1 LRGIRNEDIDKK
13 LYFRSY
19 YDFDS
24 RHVSQHKRIDVKSM
38 EEKINR
44 LFKDKNVAVTGGL
57 GSIGFEIIKK
67 LLDYDV
73 GSIIVVD
80 NRETELA
87 YWMYHSSDDRL
98 KFHFCDIREFDRVLE
113 ELKDVNIVFHAA
125 ALKHVNVCEFD
136 PYEAVKTN
144 VIGTQNVIEACLRDD
159 VERMILV
166 STDKAVNPTNVMGAT
181 KLLAERLVSAVCNRM
196 KDGTA
201 RFGVVRFGNVLH
213 SRGSVLEIW
222 NQQLKEGKKIT
233 ITDPNMT
240 RFFMDVSQCVY
251 LIFEAAK
258 YTEGGETFIL
268 KMPSVRIRDLAEVY
282 LELSGHPKDYFV
294 LIGKRPAEKM
304 HEDLVFPEESEALLE
319 NDEFLLRLP
328 LFFKTDMEKRYKDGF
343 MKAGK
348 AKYSS
353 NDPSNLLNKRQIKST
368 LSRFLKLG

>member
-1 LRGIRNEDIDKK
+1 MD
-13 LYFRSY
+13 
-19 YDFDS
+19 
-24 RHVSQHKRIDVKSM
+24 
-38 EEKINR
+38 EKINR
-44 LFKDKNVAVTGGL
+44 LFRDKNVAVTGGL
-57 GSIGFEIIKK
+57 GSIGFEIVKK

-113 ELKDVNIVFHAA
+113 TLKEVNVVFHAA
-125 ALKHVNVCEFD
+125 ALKHVSVCEFD
-136 PYEAVKTN
+136 PFEAVKTN

-181 KLLAERLVSAVCNRM
+181 KLLAERLVSAVCNRV
-196 KDGTA
+196 KNGTA
-201 RFGVVRFGNVLH
+201 KFGVVRFGNVLQ

-222 NQQLKEGKKIT
+222 NQQLKERKKIT

-240 RFFMDVSQCVY
+240 RFFMDVGQCVY

-268 KMPSVRIRDLAEVY
+268 KMPSVRIGDLAEVY
-282 LELSGHPKDYFV
+282 LEFSEHSKDHFV
-294 LIGKRPAEKM
+294 LIGKRPGEKM
-304 HEDLVFPEESEALLE
+304 HEDLVFPEEGEALLE
-319 NDEFLLRLP
+319 NDRFLLRLP
-328 LFFKTDMEKRYKDGF
+328 IFFRTETEKRYKDGF
-343 MKAGK
+343 KKA
-348 AKYSS
+348 AKEGYSS
-353 NDPSNLLNKRQIKST
+353 NDPENLLNKAEIKST
-368 LSRFLKLG
+368 LSRFLEPG